1 MPKAEWGASM
11 LYELPAAELAELKC
25 AIAAS
30 PIVSGPSWL
39 EMRLNDWQNT
49 RFSADVDTV
58 ILEWLVSQRPTRE
71 TALS

>member
-1 MPKAEWGASM
+1 M
-11 LYELPAAELAELKC
+11 LYELPAAELEEFKR

-39 EMRLNDWQNT
+39 EQRLADWENT
-49 RFSADVDTV
+49 RHAADVDTV
-58 ILEWLVSQRPTRE
+58 ILAWLASHQPSRE

>member
-1 MPKAEWGASM
+1 MV
-11 LYELPAAELAELKC
+11 YELPAAELDELKS

-39 EMRLNDWQNT
+39 EMRLSDWQNT
-49 RFSADVDTV
+49 RLSADVDTV